1 MTKSITKTPRYLA
14 LAVLDR
20 VQRGAYSNLQL
31 NSSLQK
37 AQNDADR
44 RLITNL
50 VYGVLQH
57 RLTLDYQ
64 IEPFVHQKLDDWVHA
79 LLLMSVYQ
87 YEYLDR
93 IPDWAVTNEAIE
105 IARVRGNA
113 GIRRFV
119 TGVLHA
125 YLKRGPRDLQQI
137 SDPVKYWSIKESVPE
152 WLIHELS
159 NQYGNDQMKAVL
171 TSINQPAKMSARV
184 NTYRQFVAQ
193 AQIELAAE
201 GVETAASKVAADG
214 LVIKSGDLLH
224 SKAFMNGDVTV
235 QDESAM
241 LAVEAMQLKGDE
253 KVLDACA
260 APGGK
265 TGQIATSLANHNG
278 KVIALDIHPHKVQLI
293 MKNMARLGLADV
305 VEAQALD
312 ARKVGQEYEDES
324 FDRILVDAPCS
335 GIGLIRRKPEI
346 RYDKTLADSKHLH
359 EIQLE
364 ILRAVASKVKKGGI
378 IVYSTCTI
386 LQQENDA
393 TVQAFLSEQSS
404 FKLLKVKTKR
414 AIKSD
419 RQSDTLTIL
428 PSDYGSDGFFIA
440 CLQRVK

>member
-1 MTKSITKTPRYLA
+1 MTKSITETPRYLA
-14 LAVLDR
+14 LVVLDR

-31 NSSLQK
+31 NSSLQRAK
-37 AQNDADR
+37 NDADR

-64 IEPFVHQKLDDWVHA
+64 LAPFIHQRLDDWVHA

-87 YEYLDR
+87 YQYLDR
-93 IPDWAVTNEAIE
+93 IPDWAVTNEAIQ
-105 IARVRGNA
+105 IARFRGNT

-119 TGVLHA
+119 TAVLHA
-125 YLKRGPRDLQQI
+125 YLKQGPRDVDQI
-137 SDPVKYWSIKESVPE
+137 KDPIKRWSIKESVPE
-152 WLIHELS
+152 WLVSELS
-159 NQYGNDQMKAVL
+159 KQYGQDQMTAVL
-171 TSINQPAKMSARV
+171 SSINQPAKMSVRV
-184 NTYRQFVAQ
+184 NTFRVTVNEAQ
-193 AQIELAAE
+193 KILDEEGIETEQI
-201 GVETAASKVAADG
+201 KVAADS
-214 LVIKSGDLLH
+214 LVVKSGDLLH
-224 SKAFMNGDVTV
+224 SQAFAKGLVTV

-241 LAVEAMQLKGDE
+241 LAVEAMQLSGNE
-253 KVLDACA
+253 NVLDACA

-265 TGQIATSLANHNG
+265 TGQIAAILASHNG
-278 KVIALDIHPHKVQLI
+278 QVTALDIHPHKVRLI

-305 VEAQALD
+305 VNAQALD
-312 ARKVGQEYEDES
+312 ARKVDEEYDDET
-324 FDRILVDAPCS
+324 FDRVLVDAPCS

-346 RYDKTLADSKHLH
+346 RYDKTLADSQHLH
-359 EIQLE
+359 EIQLA
-364 ILRAVASKVKKGGI
+364 ILRAIAPKVKKGGI

-404 FKLLKVKTKR
+404 FKLLKVQTKR

-419 RQSDTLTIL
+419 RHSDTLTIL

-440 CLQRVK
+440 CLQRMK